1 MNALIFDVHRGT
13 THDGPGMRTTIFLKG
28 CPLRCAWCH
37 NPESLDVNPQ
47 VTWNETKCIH
57 CGICQKLYTHNES
70 SASSDFT
77 PLKLLHSPEGI
88 LLANHCP
95 SRALAVIGEYKTV
108 DEIIEIA
115 MKDALYFDLFAGGVT
130 FSGGEPMMQV
140 DILETVL
147 PKLKA
152 KGVNIAIDTCGN
164 VPYSSY
170 ERILPYVDNILYDVK
185 IYDSQEHRR
194 FTGVSNQLIFGN
206 LQRLS
211 EAMSSTQKLWI
222 RTPLIPNAT
231 ASIQNIQ
238 DICTFIKDL
247 PHLER
252 LERYELCAFNNV
264 CRDKYRKLGLDWQ
277 YRNVELMSEREA
289 NTFFDIAKGYFHEKV
304 VLSGLTAKA

>member
-37 NPESLDVNPQ
+37 NPESLDVKPQ
-47 VTWNETKCIH
+47 VTWDESKCIR
-57 CGICQKLYTHNES
+57 CGICQKLCTQREIS
-70 SASSDFT
+70 SASDFT
-77 PLKLLHSPEGI
+77 PIKLIHSQENI

-95 SRALAVIGEYKTV
+95 SKALAVVGEYKTV
-108 DEIIEIA
+108 EEIIGIA

-130 FSGGEPMMQV
+130 FSGGEPLMQV
-140 DILETVL
+140 DMLEATL
-147 PKLKA
+147 PQLKA

-164 VPYSSY
+164 VPYLSF
-170 ERILPYVDNILYDVK
+170 ERILPYVDSILFDVK
-185 IYDSQEHRR
+185 IYDSQEHKR
-194 FTGVSNQLIFGN
+194 FTGAGNQRIFDN

-211 EAMSSTQKLWI
+211 KAMTPKQKLWI

-231 ASIQNIQ
+231 ANVQNIQ

-247 PHLER
+247 PH

-264 CRDKYRKLGLDWQ
+264 CRDKYRKLGLDWP
-277 YRNVELMSEREA
+277 YKKTELMNEKEA
-289 NTFFDIAKGYFHEKV
+289 TLFFDIAKHYMHEKV
-304 VLSGLTAKA
+304 VLSGLTAKS